1 MLSASTTPKTPK
13 QLRNALSLK
22 RKSNIPIVAVT
33 HPSTTTTSTTPFNG
47 LRPKIPS
54 QLTSTPQP
62 NLESQINQE
71 DFKRQAE
78 NAKYEFSSD
87 IQDQLSGNS
96 HQREEVRNGLAVKGK
111 YSYSDGY
118 YRRTVHYEADDK
130 GYRVVK

>member
-1 MLSASTTPKTPK
+1 M
-13 QLRNALSLK
+13 
-22 RKSNIPIVAVT
+22 
-33 HPSTTTTSTTPFNG
+33 
-47 LRPKIPS
+47 
-54 QLTSTPQP
+54 
-62 NLESQINQE
+62 NLEE
-71 DFKRQAE
+71 FKRQAE